1 MAYYR
6 ENVSMLAKLLDVSN
20 DPKLNEDDLTV
31 ASLLFADENG
41 KTTEIAATP
50 MNMGGRLFFQLLTK
64 VTEPGVPIP
73 INDLFTMN
81 AAVYFAE
88 LWEDPE
94 RGKRTLLDAIRA
106 NKTVT
111 IVLK

>member
-1 MAYYR
+1 
-6 ENVSMLAKLLDVSN
+6 
-20 DPKLNEDDLTV
+20 
-31 ASLLFADENG
+31 
-41 KTTEIAATP
+41 
-50 MNMGGRLFFQLLTK
+50 
-64 VTEPGVPIP
+64 
-73 INDLFTMN
+73 MN